1 MPSPEAEEGFDEDDE
16 RQQTDHGDAGAGIGE
31 NPSGVVAGIGGD
43 QSRSQDR
50 PHRRHPA
57 GPFNSV
63 GEPSGLGRPTR
74 HDGGVTRD
82 LPVARGFGVGDA
94 GLQPDLF
101 AERSVDLETCWR
113 DVRMLRPSA
122 SSIT

>member
-50 PHRRHPA
+50 QHRR
-57 GPFNSV
+57 
-63 GEPSGLGRPTR
+63 
-74 HDGGVTRD
+74 
-82 LPVARGFGVGDA
+82 
-94 GLQPDLF
+94 
-101 AERSVDLETCWR
+101 
-113 DVRMLRPSA
+113 
-122 SSIT
+122 SSDIP